1 MPDQNEIQEYK
12 KKISAL
18 GLPDLKDILAHI
30 NRDKVPWK
38 YDMVKAE
45 IEAKETGKAA
55 PEPVIREE
63 PKRELRKEMP
73 EAKEEPKKEAAPAQ
87 QPAKPAFQ
95 LRRSRLGGVEGAEQ
109 KAAAPAPAPTP
120 PPPQPPAPPPPPKPE
135 EKVEPII
142 EKPAEAKAAPEVPKA
157 PEAKPQT
164 APVKAVKEAAPAAV
178 SPLDFALLGISIVFV
193 LLALYIVAIPF
204 VNLPGGEAMKSLLN
218 KIPIF

>member
-63 PKRELRKEMP
+63 PKRELKKEMP
-73 EAKEEPKKEAAPAQ
+73 EKQAEPKQGPAPAQ
-87 QPAKPAFQ
+87 QPGKPAFQ
-95 LRRSRLGGVEGAEQ
+95 LRRSRLGGVEGVEQ
-109 KAAAPAPAPTP
+109 KAAAPASTP
-120 PPPQPPAPPPPPKPE
+120 PPPQPSSPPPPPKTE
-135 EKVEPII
+135 EKVEPKV
-142 EKPAEAKAAPEVPKA
+142 EKPAETKAAPEVLKA
-157 PEAKPQT
+157 PETKPQP
-164 APVKAVKEAAPAAV
+164 APVKAVNGAAPAAV
-178 SPLDFALLGISIVFV
+178 SPLDFALLGVSIVFI
-193 LLALYIVAIPF
+193 LLAIYIVAIPF
-204 VNLPGGEAMKSLLN
+204 VNLPGGDAMKSLLN